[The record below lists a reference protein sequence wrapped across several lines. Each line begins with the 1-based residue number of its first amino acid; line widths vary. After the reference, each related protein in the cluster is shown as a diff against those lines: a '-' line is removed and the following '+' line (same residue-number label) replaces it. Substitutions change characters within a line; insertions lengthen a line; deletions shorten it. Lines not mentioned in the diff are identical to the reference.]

1 MECLSWDKL
10 SMCYIGPDIV
20 KKILGTKHPNWQKP
34 KEPKGIK
41 YSCSLGSL
49 SLAAFSFHSFHS
61 WLL

>member
-1 MECLSWDKL
+1 MESLNWDKL

-41 YSCSLGSL
+41 Y
-49 SLAAFSFHSFHS
+49 
-61 WLL
+61 